1 MNHSVFPLQFDGG
14 SLRFRPPR
22 AWNVITGNDVS
33 SWIQPPRTWN
43 VVKSNYVYSCTHPPQ
58 FGGEWYPRGDVYF
71 FDYMEA
77 TGGLASWARGSM
89 LDQTQTLQGNPLQMT
104 KRSFWRSPF
113 FRNRLAVISGF
124 VLLLLFIIVIAA
136 PLIATHD
143 PAKQDL
149 ANSLKPPSAEH
160 WLGTDKQGRDIWS
173 RLVYGARPTLIGAI
187 FVVLIAYTIGIPLG
201 LISAY
206 YGGRVDTIIMRCL
219 DMLLAFPALLL
230 AILIVA
236 TFGRGIT
243 NTVIALG
250 IVYVPAIARV
260 VRGATLVQRNQ
271 TYTEAA
277 HSMGMY
283 DGRILFR
290 HLLPN
295 VASPILVQ
303 GSNDLAYAILDI
315 AALSFLGLGIQPPDP
330 DWGSMLSEGRSYLL
344 LSPYVSI
351 FSGVAIMI
359 AVISFNL
366 FSDGLRSQ
374 LDPKQR
380 K

>member
-1 MNHSVFPLQFDGG
+1 
-14 SLRFRPPR
+14 
-22 AWNVITGNDVS
+22 
-33 SWIQPPRTWN
+33 
-43 VVKSNYVYSCTHPPQ
+43 
-58 FGGEWYPRGDVYF
+58 
-71 FDYMEA
+71 
-77 TGGLASWARGSM
+77 M
-89 LDQTQTLQGNPLQMT
+89 LDQTLQPVPLRA
-104 KRSFWRSPF
+104 KPRSFWRSPF

-136 PLIATHD
+136 PVVATHD

-149 ANSLKPPSAEH
+149 ASSLKSPSTEH

-187 FVVLIAYTIGIPLG
+187 FVVLIAYSIGIPLG

-206 YGGRVDTIIMRCL
+206 YGGRVDTIIMRSL

-250 IVYVPAIARV
+250 IVYIPAIARV

-271 TYTEAA
+271 AYTEAA
-277 HSMGMY
+277 HSMGMG

-295 VASPILVQ
+295 VASPVLVQ

-351 FSGVAIMI
+351 FSGLAIMI

>member
-1 MNHSVFPLQFDGG
+1 
-14 SLRFRPPR
+14 
-22 AWNVITGNDVS
+22 
-33 SWIQPPRTWN
+33 
-43 VVKSNYVYSCTHPPQ
+43 
-58 FGGEWYPRGDVYF
+58 
-71 FDYMEA
+71 
-77 TGGLASWARGSM
+77 M
-89 LDQTQTLQGNPLQMT
+89 LDQTLQTAPAQRMQRN
-104 KRSFWRSPF
+104 FWRSPF

-124 VLLLLFIIVIAA
+124 VLLLLLIIVIAA
-136 PLIATHD
+136 PIVATHD

-187 FVVLIAYTIGIPLG
+187 FVVLIAYSIGVPLG

-206 YGGRVDTIIMRCL
+206 YGGRVDTIIMRSL

-250 IVYVPAIARV
+250 IVYIPAIARV

-351 FSGVAIMI
+351 FSGIAIMI

>member
-1 MNHSVFPLQFDGG
+1 
-14 SLRFRPPR
+14 
-22 AWNVITGNDVS
+22 
-33 SWIQPPRTWN
+33 
-43 VVKSNYVYSCTHPPQ
+43 
-58 FGGEWYPRGDVYF
+58 
-71 FDYMEA
+71 
-77 TGGLASWARGSM
+77 M
-89 LDQTQTLQGNPLQMT
+89 LDQTLQTAPI
-104 KRSFWRSPF
+104 RSDRRAFWQAPF

-124 VLLLLFIIVIAA
+124 FLLLLVVMVAAA

-149 ANSLKPPSAEH
+149 ANSLKPPSSEN
-160 WLGTDKQGRDIWS
+160 WLGTDKQGRDTWS
-173 RLVYGARPTLIGAI
+173 RIVYGSRPTLIGAL
-187 FVVLIAYTIGIPLG
+187 FVVLIAYMVGIPLG

-206 YGGRVDTIIMRCL
+206 YGGRIDTIIMRGL

-236 TFGRGIT
+236 TFGRGIV

-250 IVYVPAIARV
+250 IVYIPAIARV

-271 TYTEAA
+271 AYTEAA
-277 HSMGMY
+277 QSMGMG

-295 VASPILVQ
+295 VASPVLVQ

-330 DWGSMLSEGRSYLL
+330 DWGSMLSEGRSFLL

-351 FSGVAIMI
+351 CAGIAIMI

>member
-1 MNHSVFPLQFDGG
+1 
-14 SLRFRPPR
+14 
-22 AWNVITGNDVS
+22 
-33 SWIQPPRTWN
+33 
-43 VVKSNYVYSCTHPPQ
+43 
-58 FGGEWYPRGDVYF
+58 
-71 FDYMEA
+71 
-77 TGGLASWARGSM
+77 M
-89 LDQTQTLQGNPLQMT
+89 LDQTLQPVPL
-104 KRSFWRSPF
+104 RAERRGFWRSPF

-124 VLLLLFIIVIAA
+124 VVLLLFIIVIAA
-136 PLIATHD
+136 PIVATHE

-149 ANSLKPPSAEH
+149 ANSLKPPSSEH

-173 RLVYGARPTLIGAI
+173 RIIYGARPTLIGAI
-187 FVVLIAYTIGIPLG
+187 FVVLIAYSIGIPLG
-201 LISAY
+201 LFSAY
-206 YGGRVDTIIMRCL
+206 YGGRVDTIIMRSL

-250 IVYVPAIARV
+250 IVYIPAIARV

-271 TYTEAA
+271 AYTEAA
-277 HSMGMY
+277 QGMGMG

-295 VASPILVQ
+295 VASPVLVQ

-351 FSGVAIMI
+351 FSGLAIMI
-359 AVISFNL
+359 AVVSFNL

>member
-1 MNHSVFPLQFDGG
+1 
-14 SLRFRPPR
+14 
-22 AWNVITGNDVS
+22 
-33 SWIQPPRTWN
+33 
-43 VVKSNYVYSCTHPPQ
+43 
-58 FGGEWYPRGDVYF
+58 
-71 FDYMEA
+71 
-77 TGGLASWARGSM
+77 M
-89 LDQTQTLQGNPLQMT
+89 LEQTLQPAPVPLAR
-104 KRSFWRSPF
+104 RSFWRSPF

-124 VLLLLFIIVIAA
+124 VLLLLFVIVIAA
-136 PLIATHD
+136 PVVATHD

-149 ANSLKPPSAEH
+149 ASSLKPPSAEH

-187 FVVLIAYTIGIPLG
+187 FVVLIAYSIGIPLG

-206 YGGRVDTIIMRCL
+206 YGGRVDTIIMRSL

-250 IVYVPAIARV
+250 IVYIPAIARV

-277 HSMGMY
+277 QGMGMN

-295 VASPILVQ
+295 VTSPVLVQ
-303 GSNDLAYAILDI
+303 ASNDLAYAILDI

-351 FSGVAIMI
+351 FSGLAIMI

-374 LDPKQR
+374 LDPRQR

>member
-1 MNHSVFPLQFDGG
+1 
-14 SLRFRPPR
+14 
-22 AWNVITGNDVS
+22 
-33 SWIQPPRTWN
+33 
-43 VVKSNYVYSCTHPPQ
+43 
-58 FGGEWYPRGDVYF
+58 
-71 FDYMEA
+71 
-77 TGGLASWARGSM
+77 M
-89 LDQTQTLQGNPLQMT
+89 LDQTQTLQAPSLPQQRRG
-104 KRSFWRSPF
+104 FWRSPF
-113 FRNRLAVISGF
+113 FRNRLAVVSGF
-124 VLLLLFIIVIAA
+124 VLLLLLIIVIAA

-187 FVVLIAYTIGIPLG
+187 FVVLIAYSIGVPLG
-201 LISAY
+201 LVSAY

-277 HSMGMY
+277 HSMGMG
-283 DGRILFR
+283 DNRILFR

-366 FSDGLRSQ
+366 FSDGLRAQ

>member
-1 MNHSVFPLQFDGG
+1 
-14 SLRFRPPR
+14 
-22 AWNVITGNDVS
+22 
-33 SWIQPPRTWN
+33 
-43 VVKSNYVYSCTHPPQ
+43 
-58 FGGEWYPRGDVYF
+58 
-71 FDYMEA
+71 
-77 TGGLASWARGSM
+77 M
-89 LDQTQTLQGNPLQMT
+89 LDQTLQIPATRQER
-104 KRSFWRSPF
+104 RSFWKTPF

-136 PLIATHD
+136 PFVATHD

-149 ANSLKPPSAEH
+149 ANSLKPPSTEH

-187 FVVLIAYTIGIPLG
+187 FVVLIAYSIGIPLG

-206 YGGRVDTIIMRCL
+206 YGGRVDTIIMRSL

-243 NTVIALG
+243 NTVVALG
-250 IVYVPAIARV
+250 IVYIPAIARV

-277 HSMGMY
+277 QGMGMN

-295 VASPILVQ
+295 VASPVLVQ
-303 GSNDLAYAILDI
+303 ASNDLAYAILDI

-351 FSGVAIMI
+351 FSGLAIMI

>member
-1 MNHSVFPLQFDGG
+1 
-14 SLRFRPPR
+14 
-22 AWNVITGNDVS
+22 
-33 SWIQPPRTWN
+33 
-43 VVKSNYVYSCTHPPQ
+43 
-58 FGGEWYPRGDVYF
+58 
-71 FDYMEA
+71 
-77 TGGLASWARGSM
+77 M
-89 LDQTQTLQGNPLQMT
+89 LDQTLQSPSLQRT
-104 KRSFWRSPF
+104 QRSFWRSPF
-113 FRNRLAVISGF
+113 FRNRLAVLSGF
-124 VLLLLFIIVIAA
+124 VLLLLVIIVVAA
-136 PLIATHD
+136 PIVATHD

-201 LISAY
+201 LVSAY

-271 TYTEAA
+271 AYTEAA
-277 HSMGMY
+277 HSMGMS

-295 VASPILVQ
+295 VASPVLVQ

-351 FSGVAIMI
+351 FSGIAIMI

>member
-1 MNHSVFPLQFDGG
+1 
-14 SLRFRPPR
+14 
-22 AWNVITGNDVS
+22 
-33 SWIQPPRTWN
+33 
-43 VVKSNYVYSCTHPPQ
+43 
-58 FGGEWYPRGDVYF
+58 
-71 FDYMEA
+71 
-77 TGGLASWARGSM
+77 M
-89 LDQTQTLQGNPLQMT
+89 LDQTLQSQPLQ
-104 KRSFWRSPF
+104 KAQRSFWRSPF

-124 VLLLLFIIVIAA
+124 VLLLLVVIVTAA
-136 PLIATHD
+136 PIVATHD

-149 ANSLKPPSAEH
+149 ANSLKPPSAEN

-187 FVVLIAYTIGIPLG
+187 FVVLIAYSIGVPLG

-206 YGGRVDTIIMRCL
+206 YGGRIDTIIMRSL

-250 IVYVPAIARV
+250 IVYIPAIARV

-271 TYTEAA
+271 AYTEAA
-277 HSMGMY
+277 HSMGMN

-295 VASPILVQ
+295 VASPVLVQ

-351 FSGVAIMI
+351 FSGIAIMI
-359 AVISFNL
+359 AVVSFNL

>member
-1 MNHSVFPLQFDGG
+1 
-14 SLRFRPPR
+14 
-22 AWNVITGNDVS
+22 
-33 SWIQPPRTWN
+33 
-43 VVKSNYVYSCTHPPQ
+43 
-58 FGGEWYPRGDVYF
+58 
-71 FDYMEA
+71 
-77 TGGLASWARGSM
+77 M